1 MELPSIYQ
9 SVIHRSRYSRYLT
22 KEQRRE
28 SWEETVDRLVTYLK
42 GKTKDADIPYAE
54 LRQAILTLEVMP
66 SMRLLMTAGGNKQD
80 CDG

>member
-42 GKTKDADIPYAE
+42 GKTKDADQPYCSNDNQPVVVTQ
-54 LRQAILTLEVMP
+54 LILKAVYKIRTSP
-66 SMRLLMTAGGNKQD
+66 SQ
-80 CDG
+80 